1 MLGDTAVAVH
11 PDDERYTNLI
21 GTSVEL
27 PLCSRTIPIISDEYV
42 DPEFGTGC
50 VKITPGH
57 DFNDYEV
64 GARHDLPLISTLT
77 ETAQI
82 NENAPKAY
90 QGLDRFEAREKIIED
105 LEKTG
110 LLESI
115 DDHSLMVPR
124 GDRSESIIEPLL
136 TDQWF
141 VKIQPL
147 ALPAIDAVKKREVRF
162 VPKQYEN
169 VYFSWMNNIQDWCI
183 SRQQWGGHQ
192 IPAYYDSE
200 GNIYVAKTEEEAR

>member
-1 MLGDTAVAVH
+1 MAVH

-21 GTSVEL
+21 GASVEL

-64 GARHDLPLISTLT
+64 GARHDLPLINILT

-82 NENAPKAY
+82 NEEAPQAY
-90 QGLDRFEAREKIIED
+90 QRLIDSKPEKIIED

-124 GDRSESIIEPLL
+124 GDRSGSIIEPLL

-141 VKIQPL
+141 VKIQRSPHQQSTL
-147 ALPAIDAVKKREVRF
+147 LKREKCVLY
-162 VPKQYEN
+162 Q
-169 VYFSWMNNIQDWCI
+169 NNM
-183 SRQQWGGHQ
+183 
-192 IPAYYDSE
+192 
-200 GNIYVAKTEEEAR
+200 KTFTFPG